1 MDMTNLIIA
10 TLTLGGNLTLFWGFF
25 KLLSLTVFKRQDR
38 EVKEPDIRNEI
49 RRIERELRR
58 L

>member
-1 MDMTNLIIA
+1 MDMTVPVILG
-10 TLTLGGNLTLFWGFF
+10 LQVGGNIIFFWGFL
-25 KLLSLTVFKRQDR
+25 KLLSLTVFKDNR
-38 EVKEPDIRNEI
+38 EAKEPDIENEI